1 MQIEKVQLYFLPVKT
16 RTPYQFGKET
26 MSEVVCARVCLSVL
40 DTETGRS
47 AQGWGETPLNVGW
60 VWPGVLLFSEREAA
74 LKDFCQSIAAKW
86 ARTDLSGHPFEMGYA
101 FLEDQLPVLRAAF
114 NQGREGD
121 ARLPHLAALVCASAF
136 DLALYDAYG
145 QLHDLSVYACLGKTH
160 LSKDLSHYLE
170 PDADG
175 VSFDGLYPEDFLV
188 DAPESIP
195 AWHSVGGTD
204 PVLGAEL
211 TGNEPKDDY
220 PVLLRDWI
228 ARDQLTCLKVKL
240 RGHDADWDYDRLV
253 TIGQMGIEMGVHWL
267 CADYNCT
274 APDTDYVNAML
285 DRLRI
290 EAPQV
295 HGMLLYVEQPFP
307 YELEEHPID
316 VHSIAARK
324 PLFMDESAHD
334 WRMVR
339 LGRRLGWNNVALKTC
354 KTQTGAL
361 LSLCWAKAHGMTL
374 MVQDLTNPMLAM
386 IPHAQLAAHA
396 GTIMGLES
404 NAPQFYP
411 DASLPEAK
419 VHPGIYQRKQGSIDL
434 RSLTG
439 PGFGYRLDEIK
450 RELPEPAYVG

>member
-1 MQIEKVQLYFLPVKT
+1 LPEL
-16 RTPYQFGKET
+16 R
-26 MSEVVCARVCLSVL
+26 
-40 DTETGRS
+40 RS
-47 AQGWGETPLNVGW
+47 
-60 VWPGVLLFSEREAA
+60 
-74 LKDFCQSIAAKW
+74 
-86 ARTDLSGHPFEMGYA
+86 
-101 FLEDQLPVLRAAF
+101 F
-114 NQGREGD
+114 NQGRQGD
-121 ARLPHLAALVCASAF
+121 SQLPQLAALVCASAF
-136 DLALYDAYG
+136 DIALYDAYG
-145 QLHDLSVYACLGKTH
+145 QLHEMGVYDSLGREH

-170 PDADG
+170 ANAAG
-175 VSFDGLYPEDFLV
+175 VDFTGLYPADFLV
-188 DAPESIP
+188 DAPVNIP

-204 PVLGAEL
+204 PISDVEL
-211 TGNEPKDDY
+211 TGNEPQDEY

-228 ARDQLTCLKVKL
+228 VRDQLTCLKVKL
-240 RGHDADWDYDRLV
+240 RGHDADWDFKRLV
-253 TIGQMGIEMGVHWL
+253 DIGHLGIETGVNWL

-274 APDTDYVNAML
+274 APDPAYVNAML
-285 DRLRI
+285 DKLRI
-290 EAPQV
+290 EEPRV

-386 IPHAQLAAHA
+386 IPHALLAAHA
-396 GTIMGLES
+396 GTIMGLET

-419 VHPGIYQRKQGSIDL
+419 VHPGVYRRQGGEIDL
-434 RSLTG
+434 STLTG
-439 PGFGYRLDEIK
+439 PGYGYRINEIQ
-450 RELPEPAYVG
+450 RTLPEPTFSS

>member
-1 MQIEKVQLYFLPVKT
+1 MKIEKVQLYFLPVT
-16 RTPYQFGKET
+16 SRIPYQFGKAT
-26 MSEVVCARVCLSVL
+26 MSEVVCARVAIAVSY
-40 DTETGRS
+40 EGRS
-47 AQGWGETPLNVGW
+47 AKGWGETPLNVGW
-60 VWPGVLLFSEREAA
+60 VWPGTLPFSQREQG
-74 LKDFCQSIAAKW
+74 LKEFCGEIAQAWTDFGA
-86 ARTDLSGHPFEMGYA
+86 SGHPFEIGHS
-101 FLEDQLPVLRAAF
+101 FLENRLPGLRDDF
-114 NQGREGD
+114 NRGREGE
-121 ARLPHLAALVCASAF
+121 ARLSQLAALVCASAF

-145 QLHDLSVYACLGKTH
+145 QLHGLNVYDCLGKQH
-160 LSKDLSHYLE
+160 LSKDLAYYLE
-170 PDADG
+170 PDAEG
-175 VSFDGLYPEDFLV
+175 GSFDGLFPEDFLV
-188 DAPESIP
+188 KPAKEIP
-195 AWHSVGGTD
+195 VWHSVGGTD
-204 PVLGAEL
+204 PVSESEL

-228 ARDQLTCLKVKL
+228 IRDELTCLKIKL
-240 RGHDADWDYDRLV
+240 RGNDEAWDYDRLV
-253 TIGQMGIEMGVHWL
+253 RIGHLGMDLGVQWL

-274 APDTDYVNAML
+274 APDPGYVNAML
-285 DRLRI
+285 DRLRV
-290 EAPQV
+290 EEPRV
-295 HGMLLYVEQPFP
+295 YGMLLYVEQPFP
-307 YELEEHPID
+307 YELEEFPMD

-334 WRMVR
+334 WRMIR

-419 VHPGIYQRKQGSIDL
+419 VHPGVYRRAQGVLNLSTL
-434 RSLTG
+434 SG
-439 PGFGYRLDEIK
+439 PGFGYQVDRIE
-450 RELPEPAYVG
+450 RELPLPVFEG